1 MTTATSLADH
11 IAVHEELFAH
21 YDALSARLT
30 EEELAQPSLCPGWD
44 HRTVISHT
52 IGVDHV
58 LQQWQPSTEEPPPF
72 ASIGAFQAE
81 LADLAP
87 SDFAARIAETTSSR
101 LAQMRGFDPGIA
113 DQPSITP
120 AGIANYGRFLQ
131 VRAFDLW
138 VHSRD
143 ISIPMGEELTSSAL
157 VAGTALQ
164 EVVDSVGYIVGKK
177 IGLPEGMS
185 IVFHVEGDGGRDI
198 PVVVDGRAAVVDSV
212 DTPDAEVT
220 ADIATFMMLAAGR
233 IDPQEQVDSGKIT
246 WSGDPEWGERAALN
260 LAYTR

>member
-1 MTTATSLADH
+1 MTVAASLADH

-30 EEELAQPSLCPGWD
+30 GEELAQPSLCPGWD

-58 LQQWQPSTEEPPPF
+58 LRQWQPSTEQPPQF
-72 ASIGAFQAE
+72 ADIGAYQAA
-81 LADLAP
+81 LAGLAP
-87 SDFAARIAETTSSR
+87 ADFAARIAETTASR
-101 LAQMRGFDPGIA
+101 LEQMRGFDPRIA
-113 DQPSITP
+113 EQPSITP
-120 AGIANYGRFLQ
+120 AGIADYGRFLQ

-143 ISIPMGEELTSSAL
+143 IAIPMGEEVTNSAL

-177 IGLPEGMS
+177 IGLPDGMS

-198 PVVVDGRAAVVDSV
+198 PVVVDGRATVTDSV
-212 DTPDAEVT
+212 DAPDAEVS
-220 ADIATFMMLAAGR
+220 ADISTFMMLAAGR
-233 IDPQEQVDSGKIT
+233 IDAREQVDAGRVT